1 MDNKFF
7 TNKHYGV
14 PFIEYC
20 ESVKA
25 EKYDVNTIKLI
36 NLQTGGGKTH
46 ETFHAAIPTLFDDM
60 GVQLMCYTYPYTEL
74 YDEDAIISCILR
86 SNNIVHIP
94 IESTNIPTLLNT
106 ISKCIEHNKKVLLTS
121 TNSSFFAHTE
131 KYGKELLNFCKEQKI
146 LSAIFLDEI
155 HQWSTSNIKNYNFN
169 TGNNTSFFNAS
180 MYDCISKWAEY
191 SPYIFG
197 LTATLTPEQCTN
209 KVKGKT
215 KYQLLVHPIPIEEL
229 IYKTAWLDKFIYYD
243 KKNPCSA
250 FNKFIDDFEDSNRSL
265 LDWSNYVWNK
275 NDYFYTSMII
285 RTTSTV
291 GDYNIN
297 TVRGMLIRKLCSKFK
312 NGSKKME
319 EYSIATMDQYGCYI
333 YNLDGKRKR
342 VDETELKKL
351 LNKKEHP
358 LRYLLVVERGKS
370 GINISTLKWYFDFRT
385 SSKRNSD
392 DWIIHNLLQL
402 CGRLH
407 RLNPPYHDYNEFIE
421 KYGYDL
427 QTYTSELVSN
437 GDNWMLNKLFITN
450 SYRVCVPDMKIW
462 HTVEDKIRNEISNTL
477 DSVKQI
483 ISTESDERVVRQSYI
498 QAKITVESSRKYLDN
513 IDPSDIQWS
522 DMYNLTETINGLM
535 NIIGVYQFIY
545 KPTGEVLYIGYSR
558 NISTRRSNHLTSFRL
573 GGPSENLKSYFK
585 SAVGVKMHEFDS
597 NEENYGFR
605 YMEVGD
611 EIFAKEIELNMI
623 KYYSPKFNS
632 EWMGGK

>member
-1 MDNKFF
+1 MNNKFF
-7 TNKHYGV
+7 TNKRYGV

-25 EKYDVNTIKLI
+25 EKYDANTIKLI

-60 GVQLMCYTYPYTEL
+60 GVQLICYTYPYSEI
-74 YDEDAIISCILR
+74 YDEDAIDSCILL
-86 SNNIVHIP
+86 SNNIIHIP
-94 IESTNIPTLLNT
+94 IESTDISTLLDK
-106 ISKCIEHNKKVLLTS
+106 ISKYIEHNKKVLLTS

-131 KYGKELLNFCKEQKI
+131 KYGKKLLNFCKEQKI

-155 HQWSTSNIKNYNFN
+155 HQWSTSDIENYRYN
-169 TGNNTSFFNAS
+169 TGNNTPLFNAS

-191 SPYIFG
+191 TPYIFG

-215 KYQLLVHPIPIEEL
+215 KYQLLVQPIPIEEL

-243 KKNPCSA
+243 KEKPHYA

-265 LDWSNYVWNK
+265 LTWSNYAWKK

-285 RTTSTV
+285 RTQSAD
-291 GDYNIN
+291 GYYNID
-297 TVRGMLIRKLCSKFK
+297 TVRDMLIWNLRSKFR
-312 NGSKKME
+312 GGYKKME

-333 YNLDGKRKR
+333 YNLNGKCKS
-342 VDETELKKL
+342 VSETELKKL

-407 RLNPPYHDYNEFIE
+407 RLNPPQNYSAFI
-421 KYGYDL
+421 KNYGYDL
-427 QTYTSELVSN
+427 QKYISELISE
-437 GDNWMLNKLFITN
+437 GSDYFLNKLFITN
-450 SYRVCVPDMKIW
+450 SYRVCVPDMEIW
-462 HTVEDKIRNEISNTL
+462 HTVENKIRNEISNTL

-483 ISTESDERVVRQSYI
+483 ISNKSDERVVQQSYI
-498 QAKITVESSRKYLDN
+498 QAKITVESSRKYLDS

-522 DMYNLTETINGLM
+522 DMYNLTETINGLT

-558 NISTRRSNHLTSFRL
+558 NISNRRSKHLTSFRL
-573 GGPSENLKSYFK
+573 GGPSENPKSYFK
-585 SAVGVKMHEFDS
+585 STVGVKMYEFDS
-597 NEENYGFR
+597 NGENYGFK

-611 EIFAKEIELNMI
+611 EILAKEIELNMI
-623 KYYSPKFNS
+623 KYHSPKFNS